1 MQPMSFIFVLLA
13 LGTVVAHWRGKGSWV
28 SDDSLLA

>member
-1 MQPMSFIFVLLA
+1 MQPMSLIFVILA

-28 SDDSLLA
+28 SE